1 MSASAVAIFSVM
13 TSTTVDAHTDRLP
26 AYLNDFGI
34 DAVLT
39 AVAAAAI
46 VAFLIKSLLSMA

>member
-46 VAFLIKSLLSMA
+46 VAFLTKSLLSMA